1 MLFTGLGW
9 SVLGETV
16 PSVWELPSAYGLV
29 RYSRPRAQFL
39 PVRTLQPVNEDLRSH
54 PSGFYKTFKPFLSDT
69 EVHEPKWE
77 KHHYQKHG
85 EILKKDQQKK

>member
-1 MLFTGLGW
+1 MKK
-9 SVLGETV
+9 
-16 PSVWELPSAYGLV
+16 A
-29 RYSRPRAQFL
+29 
-39 PVRTLQPVNEDLRSH
+39 EDLRSH